1 MGNDK
6 LQTARH
12 VTGERRFFLDVRQSA
27 TGVSWEHRLT
37 ERQDMAALAIAQGYG
52 VPDIV
57 ARVLAGRGVTADQTE
72 RFLDPTIR
80 NMLPD
85 PASLTD
91 MDKAA
96 SRIAQAVVAREKV
109 AIFGDYDVDGAAS
122 SALLKRFLAHFSVPS
137 EIYIPDRIFEGYG
150 PNPEAMREL
159 VSRGATLIVTVDCG
173 TNSAASIDAA
183 KAAGADVVVLDHHQ
197 VGGLLPAAAAVV
209 NPNREDDLSGQGH
222 LCAAGVVFLCL
233 VQTAKILRGRLP
245 DAAPP
250 DLLGLL
256 DLVAL
261 GTVCDVVPLTGVNR
275 AFVVKGLQMA
285 RQQRNE
291 GLAAL
296 ARVSRIGE
304 PINTFHLAFLIG
316 PRINAGGRIGDAAL
330 GSRLLATDDPVEAR
344 TIAETL
350 DRLNQERQSMEQ
362 EMLAAARSEAD
373 AELAGG
379 NGPAIVVTAS
389 SNWHPGIV
397 GLLASRLKDHARR
410 PAFAIAF
417 NANGV
422 GTGSGR
428 SVSGFDLGRLVREA
442 ADAGLIVKGGGH
454 GMAAGITVE
463 RAKLG
468 ELRAF
473 FEERAAVDV
482 FRLQGEESLAIDG
495 ALAAEGATL
504 ALLDALERAGP
515 FGAGHV
521 APVFALPR
529 HRLVDAR
536 AVGSNHIRADL
547 QSESGGRIQ
556 AIAFRAVDTAL
567 GEFLFKNRGKP
578 VHVAGSLSGNHWN
591 GNRTVQFRIVDAALA

>member
-1 MGNDK
+1 M
-6 LQTARH
+6 
-12 VTGERRFFLDVRQSA
+12 V
-27 TGVSWEHRLT
+27 
-37 ERQDMAALAIAQGYG
+37 ALAIAQGHG

-57 ARVLAGRGVTADQTE
+57 ARVLAGRGVTAEQAE

-80 NMLPD
+80 DLLPD

-96 SRIAQAVVAREKV
+96 IRIAAAVMAREKV

-122 SALLKRFLAHFSVPS
+122 SALLKRFLAHFSISS

-159 VSRGATLIVTVDCG
+159 ISRGATLIVTVDCG

-183 KAAGADVVVLDHHQ
+183 NAAGADVVVLDHHQ
-197 VGGLLPAAAAVV
+197 VGGALPAAHAVV
-209 NPNREDDLSGQGH
+209 NPNRDDDLSGQGH
-222 LCAAGVVFLCL
+222 LCAAGVVFLAL
-233 VQTAKILRGRLP
+233 VQTAKVLRGRLA
-245 DAAPP
+245 DATPP
-250 DLLGLL
+250 DLLSLL

-261 GTVCDVVPLTGVNR
+261 ATVCDVVPLTGVNR
-275 AFVVKGLQMA
+275 AFVVKGLQVA
-285 RQQRNE
+285 RQQKNE
-291 GLAAL
+291 GMSAL
-296 ARVSRIGE
+296 ARVSRVGE
-304 PINTFHLAFLIG
+304 PLSTFHLAYLIG

-350 DRLNQERQSMEQ
+350 DRLNQERQLMEH
-362 EMLAAARSEAD
+362 EMLAAARAEAD

-379 NGPAIVVTAS
+379 SGPAIVVTAS
-389 SNWHPGIV
+389 TNWHPGIV

-417 NANGV
+417 NATGT

-463 RAKLG
+463 RTRLG

-473 FEERAAVDV
+473 FEERAAADV
-482 FRLQGEESLAIDG
+482 FRLQDEESLAIDG

-504 ALLDALERAGP
+504 ALLDALEKAGP

-529 HRLVDAR
+529 HRLADAR
-536 AVGSNHIRADL
+536 LVGTNHIRADL
-547 QSESGGRIQ
+547 QSGSGGRIQ
-556 AIAFRAVDTAL
+556 AIAFRAVDTVL
-567 GEFLFKNRGKP
+567 GDFLFKNRGKTI
-578 VHVAGSLSGNHWN
+578 HVAGSLSGNYWN
-591 GNRTVQFRIVDAALA
+591 GNRSVQFRIVDAARA